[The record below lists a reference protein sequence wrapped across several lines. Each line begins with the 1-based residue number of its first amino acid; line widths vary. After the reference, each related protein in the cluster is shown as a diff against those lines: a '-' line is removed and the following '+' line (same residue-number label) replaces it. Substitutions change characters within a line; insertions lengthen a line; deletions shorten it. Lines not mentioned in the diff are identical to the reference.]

1 MEKFKEIWATISKE
15 DKEKLYNLVG
25 KTFTNGKRQAISKD
39 IYDNM
44 TKEQRIAARYILDL
58 AQECFGN
65 TSDKWL

>member
-15 DKEKLYNLVG
+15 DKEKLYILIG
-25 KTFTNGKRQAISKD
+25 KTFTNGKRQAIPKD
-39 IYDNM
+39 IYDGLS
-44 TKEQRIAARYILDL
+44 KEQRIAARYILDL

>member
-1 MEKFKEIWATISKE
+1 MEKFKEIWATIDKE
-15 DKEKLYNLVG
+15 SKEKLYNLVG
-25 KTFTNGKRQAISKD
+25 KTFTNGKRQAIPKD

>member
-15 DKEKLYNLVG
+15 DKEKLYNLIG
-25 KTFTNGKRQAISKD
+25 KTFTNGKRHAIPKD
-39 IYDNM
+39 IYDRLS
-44 TKEQRIAARYILDL
+44 KEQRIAARYILDL

>member
-15 DKEKLYNLVG
+15 DKEKLYNLIG
-25 KTFTNGKRQAISKD
+25 KTFTNGKRQAIPKS
-39 IYDNM
+39 IYDVLS
-44 TKEQRIAARYILDL
+44 KEQRIAARYILDL